1 VDGRPIRLRAS
12 LGVARYPEDATTP
25 DKLLERAEE
34 ALHLAKTRGGNAV
47 SVYYRERRQ
56 FIRFDLQRGPV
67 TLRVTP
73 APPAEASG
81 GDALARNISHG
92 GVLFE
97 SAMPLAIGVEVTLQ
111 CEDGRRGARLT
122 LPARVVRVEEIEDRP
137 GRYEVGAA
145 FLVEWEHQEA
155 AILEFLRRTGAA
167 A

>member
-1 VDGRPIRLRAS
+1 
-12 LGVARYPEDATTP
+12 
-25 DKLLERAEE
+25 
-34 ALHLAKTRGGNAV
+34 
-47 SVYYRERRQ
+47 
-56 FIRFDLQRGPV
+56 
-67 TLRVTP
+67 
-73 APPAEASG
+73 
-81 GDALARNISHG
+81 
-92 GVLFE
+92 VLFE
-97 SAMPLAIGVEVTLQ
+97 SAMPLAIGVELTLQ